1 MTKADIEYQ
10 VTRHA
15 ECLMRWLSEKEAR
28 AQARRRVLA
37 GECWL
42 WPKPPE
48 PWQQLALF

>member
-1 MTKADIEYQ
+1 MTKAEIEYQ

-15 ECLMRWLSEKEAR
+15 ESLMRWLPEKEAR

-42 WPKPPE
+42 WPKTPE